1 MNAFKIPLKHTSY
14 TTRSLEN
21 VWNSNGATELEK
33 TMLLNEMLKHLN
45 FKSELVYCCDKSY
58 FDKELGNLNETGK
71 FFVMTELNNEKT
83 ILSTSPHQ
91 NNNLAFLL
99 KNQVILT
106 MNAEELSVQH
116 AEKEIMASLKVKGHF
131 VLDNNGKI
139 KGKAEIAVEG
149 LNNPRFSNLL
159 DENNKTI
166 MLSVFPKN
174 SIKTNKLIY
183 SEAIKSKAEAEIEKT
198 NVWKN
203 TANYYFM
210 SIPESSLGIQ
220 SEHLEILLENR
231 TTPLQLNQDINEIYE
246 FNITLPEGF
255 VLSMPF
261 DEKLENTLGKVY
273 VSVKQ
278 EGQNLQIQ
286 KELLIKKSTI
296 LPEEYQYFRSL
307 LNLWNKKMHKEIVLK
322 K

>member
-1 MNAFKIPLKHTSY
+1 M
-14 TTRSLEN
+14 
-21 VWNSNGATELEK
+21 
-33 TMLLNEMLKHLN
+33 
-45 FKSELVYCCDKSY
+45 
-58 FDKELGNLNETGK
+58 
-71 FFVMTELNNEKT
+71 
-83 ILSTSPHQ
+83 
-91 NNNLAFLL
+91 
-99 KNQVILT
+99 ILT

-278 EGQNLQIQ
+278 EGQN
-286 KELLIKKSTI
+286 
-296 LPEEYQYFRSL
+296 
-307 LNLWNKKMHKEIVLK
+307 
-322 K
+322 